1 MYRESLENSET
12 EPSMRRLH
20 EVCQRIS
27 ELPNISSSV
36 GVLLKRKSEIG
47 ELEYLVVYNA
57 DKNSFGNPAGH
68 LNEGETLLEA
78 VEREVQ
84 EETNISAQQYQL
96 TGIFLA
102 LLASCTEKSSLLVV
116 YEGQITDDIPKEQEI
131 IDEDVTF
138 VRFMTPEEIRKETVE
153 YERHEGSTIL
163 RVETDMHKQSPE
175 DLLEN
180 LKRYFDECG
189 IDESVLF

>member
-96 TGIFLA
+96 TGISQA
-102 LLASCTEKSSLLVV
+102 MLASGTEKSSLLVV
-116 YEGQITDDIPKEQEI
+116 YEGQIMDDVPNEQEI